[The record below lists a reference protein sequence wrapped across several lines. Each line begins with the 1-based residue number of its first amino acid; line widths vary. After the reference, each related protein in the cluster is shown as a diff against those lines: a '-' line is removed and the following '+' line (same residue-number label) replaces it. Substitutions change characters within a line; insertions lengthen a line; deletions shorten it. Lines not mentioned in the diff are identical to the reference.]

1 MYHVV
6 ESYEKVGIL
15 TLKWHNIRMY
25 NIYIDSND
33 SILVKTWTLN
43 SYKIIV
49 INDNNNN
56 ISSIFFSSIQEKVWG
71 SFFIKRSMFWH
82 QKDVINIKK
91 DWSL

>member
-33 SILVKTWTLN
+33 SILVKT
-43 SYKIIV
+43 
-49 INDNNNN
+49 
-56 ISSIFFSSIQEKVWG
+56 
-71 SFFIKRSMFWH
+71 
-82 QKDVINIKK
+82 
-91 DWSL
+91 